1 MYITEL
7 VWDEETVLHIQK
19 KHHVNPEEV
28 EDVCFSENQPLIE
41 VGRGGS
47 PIYYVLGQTSV
58 GRYLLVVVRYLFRGK
73 AKPITARELGS
84 GEKRRYQK
92 KR

>member
-1 MYITEL
+1 MHITEL

-28 EDVCFSENQPLIE
+28 EDVCLSENPPFIE

-47 PIYYVLGQTSV
+47 PIYYVLGQTSA
-58 GRYLLVVVRYLFRGK
+58 GRYLFVVLRYLFRGK
-73 AKPITARELGS
+73 AKLITARDMES
-84 GEKRRYQK
+84 GEKRRYHR